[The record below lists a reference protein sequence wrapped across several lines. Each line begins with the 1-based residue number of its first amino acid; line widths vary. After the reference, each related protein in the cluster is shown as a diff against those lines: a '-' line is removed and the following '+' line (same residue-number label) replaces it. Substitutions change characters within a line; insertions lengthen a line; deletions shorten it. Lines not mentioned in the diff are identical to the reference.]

1 LDGYVADTD
10 GNFEWAAPDE
20 EVHAFVNDFERP
32 VGTYLYGR
40 RMYETML
47 FWEKPENV
55 ASEPPVV
62 QDFATI
68 WQTADKV
75 VYSRSLKTLSSTRTR
90 LEREFDPEFVRRLK
104 AGSAHDISVGGP
116 GLAAEAIRAGL
127 VDEFRMLVTPIVVG
141 GGKPSLPSD
150 VRVKLELLDE
160 NRFRSGV
167 VHVHYR
173 TRI

>member
-1 LDGYVADTD
+1 M
-10 GNFEWAAPDE
+10 
-20 EVHAFVNDFERP
+20 HAFVNDFERP
-32 VGTYLYGR
+32 IGTYLYGR

-55 ASEPPVV
+55 VNEPPVV

-68 WQTADKV
+68 WQAADKV
-75 VYSRSLKTLSSTRTR
+75 VYSRSLKTLSSARTR

-141 GGKPSLPSD
+141 GGKPSLPSNL
-150 VRVKLELLDE
+150 RVKLELLDQH
-160 NRFRSGV
+160 RFRSGV
-167 VHVHYR
+167 VHLHYR
-173 TRI
+173 ATT